1 MKAQRARI
9 KKWLESGKPITP
21 LNALQAFGCFR
32 LGARI
37 WELRKEGLPIRTDFV
52 QKGRQRYARYSLQ

>member
-9 KKWLESGKPITP
+9 KSWLESGKAITP

-37 WELRKEGLPIRTDFV
+37 WELRREGLDIRTRIV
-52 QKGRQRYARYSLQ
+52 QNGRSRYASYKLA